1 MSEVQQYHKKKNLF
15 KFFKSKEFNE
25 ARVKMCALYILISYC
40 NELQEDVSRLLQ
52 GFDGMM
58 IGMLKHKAK
67 QATKALDEYSKEYEL
82 HINGGCEQLCDTTI
96 IATTGIDNAIKQS
109 EFFLGE
115 STKAIRK
122 AIDEQMEQTIRDD
135 EQLEKEKFAGFEIFD
150 PQSRKETL
158 AFTLKR
164 VKTVYSE
171 HPQLDTLLEGVEKG
185 FNIACDYINSIY
197 LKA

>member
-40 NELQEDVSRLLQ
+40 NELHEDVDHLLQ

-82 HINGGCEQLCDTTI
+82 HINGGCDQLCDTTI

-109 EFFLGE
+109 QFFLQE

-150 PQSRKETL
+150 PESRKETL
-158 AFTLKR
+158 NFTLR
-164 VKTVYSE
+164 RTKTIYKD
-171 HPQLDTLLEGVEKG
+171 HPHLDALLEGVEKG
-185 FNIACDYINSIY
+185 FNTACDYVNEIY

>member
-1 MSEVQQYHKKKNLF
+1 MTEIQPYHKKKNLF

-40 NELQEDVSRLLQ
+40 NELHEDVDRLLQ

-67 QATKALDEYSKEYEL
+67 QATKAFDEYFKEYEL
-82 HINGGCEQLCDTTI
+82 HIEGGCDQLCDTTI
-96 IATTGIDNAIKQS
+96 IATTALDTAIKQS

-122 AIDEQMEQTIRDD
+122 AIDEQMKENIRD
-135 EQLEKEKFAGFEIFD
+135 EKQLEKEKFAGFEIFD

-158 AFTLKR
+158 EFTLKR
-164 VKTVYSE
+164 VRAIYKDDPNLETR
-171 HPQLDTLLEGVEKG
+171 LEGVKKG
-185 FNIACDYINSIY
+185 FNTACDYVNEIY

>member
-40 NELQEDVSRLLQ
+40 NELHEDVDRLLQ

-82 HINGGCEQLCDTTI
+82 HINGGCDQLCDTTI

-109 EFFLGE
+109 QFFLQE

-122 AIDEQMEQTIRDD
+122 AIDEQMGQTIRDD

-150 PQSRKETL
+150 PQSRKDTL
-158 AFTLKR
+158 EFTLMR
-164 VKTVYSE
+164 VKAIYKDDPNLETR
-171 HPQLDTLLEGVEKG
+171 LEGVKKG
-185 FNIACDYINSIY
+185 FNTACDYVNEIY
-197 LKA
+197 LKS

>member
-1 MSEVQQYHKKKNLF
+1 MKEPAPYHKKKNLF

-25 ARVKMCALYILISYC
+25 ARVKMCALYVLLSYC
-40 NELQEDVSRLLQ
+40 NELQEDVSRKLQ

-67 QATKALDEYSKEYEL
+67 QATKAFDEYFKEYEL
-82 HINGGCEQLCDTTI
+82 HIEGGCDQLCDTTI
-96 IATTGIDNAIKQS
+96 IATTALDTAIKQS

-122 AIDEQMEQTIRDD
+122 AIDEQMKENIHDD

-150 PQSRKETL
+150 PESRKETL
-158 AFTLKR
+158 DFTLKR
-164 VKTVYSE
+164 VKAIHKDDPNLE
-171 HPQLDTLLEGVEKG
+171 TLLEGVKKG
-185 FNIACDYINSIY
+185 FNTACDYVNEIY
-197 LKA
+197 LKS

>member
-1 MSEVQQYHKKKNLF
+1 MSEIQPYIKKKNLF

-58 IGMLKHKAK
+58 IGMLKHKSK

-82 HINGGCEQLCDTTI
+82 HINGGLDQLGDTAVI
-96 IATTGIDNAIKQS
+96 TTTAIDNQLKQS
-109 EFFLGE
+109 QFFLGE
-115 STKAIRK
+115 ATKAIRK

-158 AFTLKR
+158 DFTLKR
-164 VKTVYSE
+164 TKTLYKNDPNLE
-171 HPQLDTLLEGVEKG
+171 TLLEGVKKG
-185 FNIACDYINSIY
+185 FNVACDYVNEIY

>member
-1 MSEVQQYHKKKNLF
+1 MSEIQPYHKKKNLF

-25 ARVKMCALYILISYC
+25 ARVLMCAIYILLSYV
-40 NELQEDVSRLLQ
+40 NELIEKVDRLLQ

-67 QATKALDEYSKEYEL
+67 QSTKAFDEYFKEYEL
-82 HINGGCEQLCDTTI
+82 HIEGGCDQLCDTTI
-96 IATTGIDNAIKQS
+96 IATTALDTAIKQS

-122 AIDEQMEQTIRDD
+122 AIDEQMKENIHD
-135 EQLEKEKFAGFEIFD
+135 EKQLEKEKFAGFEIFD

-158 AFTLKR
+158 EFTLMR
-164 VKTVYSE
+164 VKAIYKDDPNLATR
-171 HPQLDTLLEGVEKG
+171 LEGVKKG
-185 FNIACDYINSIY
+185 FNTACDYVNEIY

>member
-1 MSEVQQYHKKKNLF
+1 MSEVQQYHKKKDLF

-82 HINGGCEQLCDTTI
+82 HINGGCDQLCDATI

-109 EFFLGE
+109 QFFLQE

-122 AIDEQMEQTIRDD
+122 AIEEQMKENIHD
-135 EQLEKEKFAGFEIFD
+135 EKQLEKEKFAGFEIFD
-150 PQSRKETL
+150 PESRKETL
-158 AFTLKR
+158 EFTLMR
-164 VKTVYSE
+164 VKAIYKDDPNLATR
-171 HPQLDTLLEGVEKG
+171 LEGVKKG
-185 FNIACDYINSIY
+185 FNTACDYVNEIY
-197 LKA
+197 LKS

>member
-1 MSEVQQYHKKKNLF
+1 MSEIQPYHKKKNLF

-82 HINGGCEQLCDTTI
+82 HINGGCDQLCDATI

-109 EFFLGE
+109 QFFLQE

-122 AIDEQMEQTIRDD
+122 AIEEQMKENIHD
-135 EQLEKEKFAGFEIFD
+135 EKQLEKEKFAGFEIFD
-150 PQSRKETL
+150 PESRKETL
-158 AFTLKR
+158 EFTLMR
-164 VKTVYSE
+164 VKAIYKDDPNLETR
-171 HPQLDTLLEGVEKG
+171 LEGVKKG
-185 FNIACDYINSIY
+185 FNTACDYVNEIY
-197 LKA
+197 LKS

>member
-1 MSEVQQYHKKKNLF
+1 MSEVQYHKKKNLF

-58 IGMLKHKAK
+58 IGILKHKAK
-67 QATKALDEYSKEYEL
+67 LATKAFDEYFKEYEL
-82 HINGGCEQLCDTTI
+82 HINGGCDQLCDTTI
-96 IATTGIDNAIKQS
+96 IATTALDTAIKQS

-122 AIDEQMEQTIRDD
+122 AIDEQMKETINDPK
-135 EQLEKEKFAGFEIFD
+135 ELEKEKFAGFEIFD
-150 PQSRKETL
+150 PESRKETL
-158 AFTLKR
+158 EFTLKR
-164 VKTVYSE
+164 VRAIYKDD
-171 HPQLDTLLEGVEKG
+171 PNLETRIDGVKKG
-185 FNIACDYINSIY
+185 FNTACDYVNEIY

>member
-1 MSEVQQYHKKKNLF
+1 MSEIQPYHKKKNLF

-40 NELQEDVSRLLQ
+40 NELQEDVSRKLQ

-67 QATKALDEYSKEYEL
+67 QATKAFEDYFKEYEL
-82 HINGGCEQLCDTTI
+82 HIEGGCDQLCDTTI
-96 IATTGIDNAIKQS
+96 IATTALDTAIKQS

-122 AIDEQMEQTIRDD
+122 AIDEQMKENIHD
-135 EQLEKEKFAGFEIFD
+135 EKQLEKEKFAGFEIFD
-150 PQSRKETL
+150 PESRKETL
-158 AFTLKR
+158 EFTLMR
-164 VKTVYSE
+164 VKAIYKDDPNLATR
-171 HPQLDTLLEGVEKG
+171 LEGVKKG
-185 FNIACDYINSIY
+185 FNTACDYVNEIY
-197 LKA
+197 LKS

>member
-1 MSEVQQYHKKKNLF
+1 MSEVQPYHKKKKLF

-67 QATKALDEYSKEYEL
+67 QASKALDEYSKEYEL
-82 HINGGCEQLCDTTI
+82 HINGGCDQLCDATI

-109 EFFLGE
+109 QFFLGE

-122 AIDEQMEQTIRDD
+122 AIDEQMKENIHD
-135 EQLEKEKFAGFEIFD
+135 EKQLEKEKFAGFEIFD
-150 PQSRKETL
+150 PESRKETL
-158 AFTLKR
+158 EFTLMR
-164 VKTVYSE
+164 VKAIYKDDPNLETR
-171 HPQLDTLLEGVEKG
+171 LEGVKKG
-185 FNIACDYINSIY
+185 FNTACDYVNEIY
-197 LKA
+197 LKS

>member
-40 NELQEDVSRLLQ
+40 NELQEDVSLLLQ

-67 QATKALDEYSKEYEL
+67 LATKAFDEYFKEYEL
-82 HINGGCEQLCDTTI
+82 HIEGGCDQLCDTTI
-96 IATTGIDNAIKQS
+96 IATTSIDNAIKQS
-109 EFFLGE
+109 QFFLQE

-185 FNIACDYINSIY
+185 YNIACDYINSIY

>member
-1 MSEVQQYHKKKNLF
+1 MAQVQQYHKKKNLF
-15 KFFKSKEFNE
+15 RFFKSREFNE

-40 NELQEDVSRLLQ
+40 NEIQEEIDRLLQ

-67 QATKALDEYSKEYEL
+67 AATKALDDYSKEYEL
-82 HINGGCEQLCDTTI
+82 HINGGCDQLCDTTI
-96 IATTGIDNAIKQS
+96 ITTTGIDNAIKQS

-115 STKAIRK
+115 ATKAIRK

-135 EQLEKEKFAGFEIFD
+135 EQLKREKFAGFEIFD
-150 PQSRKETL
+150 PESRKETL
-158 AFTLKR
+158 EFTLKR
-164 VKTVYSE
+164 TKTIYKDD
-171 HPQLDTLLEGVEKG
+171 PNLDTLLRGVEKG
-185 FNIACDYINSIY
+185 FNVACDYVNEIY

>member
-40 NELQEDVSRLLQ
+40 NELQEDVSSLLQ

-67 QATKALDEYSKEYEL
+67 QATKAFDEYFKEYEL
-82 HINGGCEQLCDTTI
+82 HIEGGCDQLCDTTI
-96 IATTGIDNAIKQS
+96 ITTTALDTAIKQS

-115 STKAIRK
+115 ATKAIRK
-122 AIDEQMEQTIRDD
+122 AIDEQMEQTIHD
-135 EQLEKEKFAGFEIFD
+135 EKQLEKEKFAGFEIFD
-150 PQSRKETL
+150 PESRKETL
-158 AFTLKR
+158 EYTLKR
-164 VKTVYSE
+164 VRAIHKDDQNLETR
-171 HPQLDTLLEGVEKG
+171 LDGVKVG
-185 FNIACDYINSIY
+185 FNTACDYINEVY
-197 LKA
+197 LKS

>member
-1 MSEVQQYHKKKNLF
+1 MSEVQYHKKKNLF

-67 QATKALDEYSKEYEL
+67 LATKALEEYSKEYEL
-82 HINGGCEQLCDTTI
+82 HINGGLDQLGDTAVI
-96 IATTGIDNAIKQS
+96 TTTAIDNQLKQS
-109 EFFLGE
+109 QFFLGE
-115 STKAIRK
+115 ATKAIRK
-122 AIDEQMEQTIRDD
+122 AIDEQMEKTIRDD

-158 AFTLKR
+158 EFTLKR
-164 VKTVYSE
+164 TKTLYKDNPNLE
-171 HPQLDTLLEGVEKG
+171 TLLEGVKKG
-185 FNIACDYINSIY
+185 FNVACDYVNEIY
-197 LKA
+197 LKS

>member
-1 MSEVQQYHKKKNLF
+1 MSEIQPYHKKKNLF

-82 HINGGCEQLCDTTI
+82 HINGGCDQLCDATI

-109 EFFLGE
+109 QFFLGE

-122 AIDEQMEQTIRDD
+122 AIDEQMKENIHD
-135 EQLEKEKFAGFEIFD
+135 EKQLEKEKFAGFEIFD
-150 PQSRKETL
+150 PESRKETL
-158 AFTLKR
+158 EFTLMR
-164 VKTVYSE
+164 VKAIYKDDPNLETR
-171 HPQLDTLLEGVEKG
+171 LEGVKKG
-185 FNIACDYINSIY
+185 FNTACDYVNEIY
-197 LKA
+197 LKS

>member
-1 MSEVQQYHKKKNLF
+1 MSEQRYIKKKNLF

-67 QATKALDEYSKEYEL
+67 LATKALEEYSKEYEL
-82 HINGGCEQLCDTTI
+82 HINGGCDQLCDTTVI
-96 IATTGIDNAIKQS
+96 TTTALDNAIKQS

-115 STKAIRK
+115 AEKTIRK
-122 AIDEQMEQTIRDD
+122 AIEEQMEKNIRDD

-150 PQSRKETL
+150 PESRKETL
-158 AFTLKR
+158 DFTLKR
-164 VKTVYSE
+164 TKTLYKDDPNLETLVK
-171 HPQLDTLLEGVEKG
+171 GVEKG
-185 FNIACDYINSIY
+185 FNIACDYINEVY

>member
-15 KFFKSKEFNE
+15 AFFKSKEFNE

-40 NELQEDVSRLLQ
+40 NELQEDVSHLLQ

-67 QATKALDEYSKEYEL
+67 LATKAFDEYFKEYEL
-82 HINGGCEQLCDTTI
+82 HIEGGCDQLCDTTI
-96 IATTGIDNAIKQS
+96 IATTGIDTAIKQS

-115 STKAIRK
+115 STRAIRK
-122 AIDEQMEQTIRDD
+122 TIDQEMKENIHD
-135 EQLEKEKFAGFEIFD
+135 EKQLEKEKFAGFEIFD
-150 PQSRKETL
+150 PESRKETL
-158 AFTLKR
+158 EFTLKR
-164 VKTVYSE
+164 TKTLYKDDPNLE
-171 HPQLDTLLEGVEKG
+171 TLLEGVKKG
-185 FNIACDYINSIY
+185 FNVACDYVNEIY

>member
-1 MSEVQQYHKKKNLF
+1 MSEIQPYHKKKNLF

-82 HINGGCEQLCDTTI
+82 HINGGCDQLCDATI

-109 EFFLGE
+109 QFFLQE

-122 AIDEQMEQTIRDD
+122 AIEEQMKENIHD
-135 EQLEKEKFAGFEIFD
+135 EKQLEKEKFAGFEIFD
-150 PQSRKETL
+150 PESRKETL
-158 AFTLKR
+158 EFTLMR
-164 VKTVYSE
+164 VKAIYKDDPNLATR
-171 HPQLDTLLEGVEKG
+171 LEGVKKG
-185 FNIACDYINSIY
+185 FNTACDYVNEIY
-197 LKA
+197 LKS

>member
-1 MSEVQQYHKKKNLF
+1 MSEVQQYHKKKDLF

-82 HINGGCEQLCDTTI
+82 HINGGCDQLCDATI

-109 EFFLGE
+109 QFFLQE

-122 AIDEQMEQTIRDD
+122 AIEEQMKENIHD
-135 EQLEKEKFAGFEIFD
+135 EKQLEKEKFAGFEIFD
-150 PQSRKETL
+150 PESRKETL
-158 AFTLKR
+158 EFTLMR
-164 VKTVYSE
+164 VKAIYKDDPNLETR
-171 HPQLDTLLEGVEKG
+171 LEGVKKG
-185 FNIACDYINSIY
+185 FNTACDYVNEIY
-197 LKA
+197 LKS

>member
-1 MSEVQQYHKKKNLF
+1 MSEIQQYHKKKNLF

-40 NELQEDVSRLLQ
+40 NELHEDVDRLLQ

-67 QATKALDEYSKEYEL
+67 LASKALDEYSKEYEL
-82 HINGGCEQLCDTTI
+82 HINGGCDQLCDATI

-109 EFFLGE
+109 QFFLQE

-150 PQSRKETL
+150 PESRKETL
-158 AFTLKR
+158 DFTLKR
-164 VKTVYSE
+164 TKTVYKD
-171 HPQLDTLLEGVEKG
+171 HPHLDALLEGVEKG
-185 FNIACDYINSIY
+185 FNVACDYINEVY

>member
-15 KFFKSKEFNE
+15 TFFKSNEFNE

-67 QATKALDEYSKEYEL
+67 QASKALDEYSKEYEL
-82 HINGGCEQLCDTTI
+82 HINGGYDQLFDTTVL
-96 IATTGIDNAIKQS
+96 TTTALDNAIKQN
-109 EFFLGE
+109 EFFLKEG
-115 STKAIRK
+115 SKAIRK
-122 AIDEQMEQTIRDD
+122 AIDEQMKDNIRDD

-150 PQSRKETL
+150 PESRKETL
-158 AFTLKR
+158 EFTLKR
-164 VKTVYSE
+164 VRAIYKDD
-171 HPQLDTLLEGVEKG
+171 PNLETRIDGVKKG
-185 FNIACDYINSIY
+185 FNTACDYVNEIY

>member
-1 MSEVQQYHKKKNLF
+1 MNEQRYIKKKNLF
-15 KFFKSKEFNE
+15 KFFKSNEFNE

-67 QATKALDEYSKEYEL
+67 QATKAFDEYFKEYEL
-82 HINGGCEQLCDTTI
+82 HIEGGCDQLCDATI

-109 EFFLGE
+109 QFFLSE

-122 AIDEQMEQTIRDD
+122 AIDEQMKENIHD
-135 EQLEKEKFAGFEIFD
+135 EKQLEKEKFAGFEIFD
-150 PQSRKETL
+150 PESRKETL
-158 AFTLKR
+158 EFTLKR
-164 VKTVYSE
+164 TKTIYKDD
-171 HPQLDTLLEGVEKG
+171 PNLDTLLRGVEKG
-185 FNIACDYINSIY
+185 FNVACDYVNEIY
-197 LKA
+197 LKS

>member
-1 MSEVQQYHKKKNLF
+1 MGEQRYIKKKNLF

-40 NELQEDVSRLLQ
+40 NELQEDVSHLLQ

-67 QATKALDEYSKEYEL
+67 LATKALDEYSKEYEL
-82 HINGGCEQLCDTTI
+82 HINGGCDQLCDTTI
-96 IATTGIDNAIKQS
+96 IATTALDTAIKQS

-122 AIDEQMEQTIRDD
+122 AIDQQMKENIHD
-135 EQLEKEKFAGFEIFD
+135 EKQLEKEKFAGFEIFD

-158 AFTLKR
+158 DFTLKR
-164 VKTVYSE
+164 TKTLYKDN
-171 HPQLDTLLEGVEKG
+171 PNLDTLLEGVKKG
-185 FNIACDYINSIY
+185 FNVACDYINEIY

>member
-1 MSEVQQYHKKKNLF
+1 MSEIQPYIKKKNLF

-40 NELQEDVSRLLQ
+40 NELQEDVSHLLQ

-67 QATKALDEYSKEYEL
+67 QASKALDEYSKEYEL
-82 HINGGCEQLCDTTI
+82 HINGGCDQLCDTTI
-96 IATTGIDNAIKQS
+96 IATTALDTAIKQS

-158 AFTLKR
+158 EFTLKR
-164 VKTVYSE
+164 TKTVYKD
-171 HPQLDTLLEGVEKG
+171 HPHLDALLEGVEKG
-185 FNIACDYINSIY
+185 FNTACDYVNEIY
-197 LKA
+197 LKS

>member
-1 MSEVQQYHKKKNLF
+1 MSEVQYHKKKNLF

-25 ARVKMCALYILISYC
+25 ARVLMCAIYILLSYV
-40 NELQEDVSRLLQ
+40 NELIEKVDRLLQ

-58 IGMLKHKAK
+58 IGMLKHKSK
-67 QATKALDEYSKEYEL
+67 QATKAFDEYFKEYEL
-82 HINGGCEQLCDTTI
+82 HIEGGCDQLCDTTI
-96 IATTGIDNAIKQS
+96 IATTALDTAIKQS

-135 EQLEKEKFAGFEIFD
+135 KQLEKEKFAGFEIFD
-150 PQSRKETL
+150 PESRKETL
-158 AFTLKR
+158 DFTLKR
-164 VKTVYSE
+164 TKTIYKDDPNLE
-171 HPQLDTLLEGVEKG
+171 TLLEGVKKG
-185 FNIACDYINSIY
+185 FNVACDYINEIY

>member
-1 MSEVQQYHKKKNLF
+1 MSEIQQYHKKKNLF

-40 NELQEDVSRLLQ
+40 NELHEDVDRLLQ

-82 HINGGCEQLCDTTI
+82 HINGGCDQLCDTTI
-96 IATTGIDNAIKQS
+96 IATTSIDNAIKQS
-109 EFFLGE
+109 QFFLQE

-185 FNIACDYINSIY
+185 YNIACDYINSIY

>member
-1 MSEVQQYHKKKNLF
+1 MSEIQPYHKKKNLF

-67 QATKALDEYSKEYEL
+67 QASKALDEYSKEYEL
-82 HINGGCEQLCDTTI
+82 HINGGCDQLCDATI

-109 EFFLGE
+109 QFFLGE

-122 AIDEQMEQTIRDD
+122 AIDEQMKENIHD
-135 EQLEKEKFAGFEIFD
+135 EKQLEKEKFAGFEIFD
-150 PQSRKETL
+150 PESRKETL
-158 AFTLKR
+158 EFTLMR
-164 VKTVYSE
+164 VKAIYKDDPNLETR
-171 HPQLDTLLEGVEKG
+171 LEGVKKG
-185 FNIACDYINSIY
+185 FNTACDYVNEIY
-197 LKA
+197 LKS

>member
-25 ARVKMCALYILISYC
+25 ARVKMCALYVLLSYC
-40 NELQEDVSRLLQ
+40 NELQEDVSRKLQ

-67 QATKALDEYSKEYEL
+67 QATKAFDEYFKEYEL
-82 HINGGCEQLCDTTI
+82 HIEGGCDQLCDTTI
-96 IATTGIDNAIKQS
+96 IATTAIDNAIKQS

-122 AIDEQMEQTIRDD
+122 SIDEQMEQTVRD
-135 EQLEKEKFAGFEIFD
+135 EKQLEKEKFAGFEIFD
-150 PQSRKETL
+150 PESRKETL
-158 AFTLKR
+158 EYTLKR
-164 VKTVYSE
+164 VKAIYKDDPNLETR
-171 HPQLDTLLEGVEKG
+171 LEGVKKG
-185 FNIACDYINSIY
+185 FNTACDYVNEIY

>member
-1 MSEVQQYHKKKNLF
+1 MTQVQQYHKKKDLF

-67 QATKALDEYSKEYEL
+67 LATKAFDEYFKEYEL
-82 HINGGCEQLCDTTI
+82 HIEGGCDQLFDTTVI
-96 IATTGIDNAIKQS
+96 TTTALDNAIKQS

-115 STKAIRK
+115 ATKAIRK
-122 AIDEQMEQTIRDD
+122 AIDEQMKENIRD
-135 EQLEKEKFAGFEIFD
+135 EKQLEKEKFAGFEIFD
-150 PQSRKETL
+150 PESRKETL
-158 AFTLKR
+158 DYTLKR
-164 VKTVYSE
+164 VRTIYKDDPNLETR
-171 HPQLDTLLEGVEKG
+171 LEGVRKG
-185 FNIACDYINSIY
+185 FNVACDYVNEIY